1 MTTAR
6 RETPPQTA
14 EAPPSRLA
22 GTRTWVVIL
31 AASLPVFMA
40 TLDNLVVTNA
50 LPVLQRELGASVSQ
64 LQWFINAYA
73 LSFATF
79 ILLAVALGD
88 RLGRR
93 RVFVTGIAVF
103 TAASALCAVATSPET
118 LIAARALQGIG
129 GAALMPLSLAI
140 LVGSVSPKLRPFSIG
155 IWGGVAG
162 LGVAVGPLVGGAI
175 VQGMSWNA
183 IFWLNVPVGLVAISL
198 VCRALLESYGA
209 RVRLDILG
217 LVLAGLGV
225 FGLVYGII
233 NAPGGGWDTMG
244 VRVTLS
250 AGVLSLLIFVW
261 WEGIPTHPLL
271 PLRLFRDRS
280 FSASISLG
288 VAFSI
293 GVFGSIFLVVQFFQV
308 VQGYSPLMA
317 GVLSMPWTMAPLV
330 ISPLAGFLAPRF
342 GTRAL
347 LLVGLSAQACG
358 LAWIAIA
365 MSPTVPYSH
374 IVVAFALEGL
384 GMGLVVP
391 PAATAVLANMSP
403 RDHAKASGANSTL
416 REVGVALGIAI
427 VPAVFTASGGRFTPT
442 EFADAAVPSL
452 WTGVAFVVAA
462 IVIATRLPAGRG
474 AGGAAAE
481 R

>member
-1 MTTAR
+1 
-6 RETPPQTA
+6 
-14 EAPPSRLA
+14 
-22 GTRTWVVIL
+22 
-31 AASLPVFMA
+31 MA

-50 LPVLQRELGASVSQ
+50 LPVLQRNLGASVAE

-73 LSFATF
+73 LSFASF
-79 ILLAVALGD
+79 ILLATALGD
-88 RLGRR
+88 RFGRR
-93 RVFVTGIAVF
+93 RVFVIGIAVF
-103 TAASALCAVATSPET
+103 TGASALCAVSSSPET

-140 LVGSVSPKLRPFSIG
+140 LVGSVSPRLRPFAIG
-155 IWGGVAG
+155 VWGGVAG

-175 VQGMSWNA
+175 VEGLSWNA
-183 IFWLNVPVGLVAISL
+183 IFWLNVPVGLVAIPL
-198 VCRALLESYGA
+198 AYRALLESRGA
-209 RVRLDILG
+209 RVRLDFLG

-225 FGLVYGII
+225 FGLVFGIV
-233 NAPGGGWDTMG
+233 NVPDGGWSTLP
-244 VRVTLS
+244 VRLILLS
-250 AGVLSLLIFVW
+250 GVLLIGAFVW
-261 WEGIPTHPLL
+261 WEGRSSNPLL
-271 PLRLFRDRS
+271 PLALFRDRS

-293 GVFGSIFLVVQFFQV
+293 GVFGSIFIVVQFFQV
-308 VQGYSPLMA
+308 VQGYSPLKA
-317 GVLSMPWTMAPLV
+317 GVLSIPWTMAPLA

-347 LLVGLSAQACG
+347 LLVGLTAQACG
-358 LAWIAIA
+358 LAWIAVA

-374 IVVAFALEGL
+374 VVVAFALEGI

-391 PAATAVLANMSP
+391 PAATAVLANMRP
-403 RDHAKASGANSTL
+403 QDHAKASGANSTL

-474 AGGAAAE
+474 AGGVAAE